1 MVQAMFPGSFLT
13 TTFFRKF
20 LDVFMLNKRPMDN
33 MEISPVKPQEE
44 ELAMSNLSPYSF
56 YNAFYYPKNMM
67 KYYYYYL

>member
-1 MVQAMFPGSFLT
+1 
-13 TTFFRKF
+13 
-20 LDVFMLNKRPMDN
+20 MDN